1 MCRKV
6 VASRSSHYVFSLK
19 LADLYLK
26 REERSQLY
34 LGKLRRIT
42 PTDYILYDA
51 YGDGAHHRLSELL
64 AVHYN
69 IKTRPAP
76 TGVRGCEVGISN
88 IFNNTET
95 ADTETSGGGRPHVLL
110 QDNFSRV
117 RAAGKQNELLSN
129 KVYVMNERT
138 SKYDPLS
145 SCLVDFK
152 GRANVASVKNFQVV
166 KSTPQD
172 STTPQAP
179 DSEKDWLLQMG
190 KTTEDCFNMDFK
202 QPLSLLQAFAVCITR
217 FDMSLSFSS

>member
-1 MCRKV
+1 M
-6 VASRSSHYVFSLK
+6 FSLK

-26 REERSQLY
+26 REDRSQLY

-42 PTDYILYDA
+42 PTDYILYESSPPN
-51 YGDGAHHRLSELL
+51 GQRLGELL

-76 TGVRGCEVGISN
+76 TGVRGCEVGMSN
-88 IFNNTET
+88 IFTNTET
-95 ADTETSGGGRPHVLL
+95 ADTETSGGGRPLVLL
-110 QDNFSRV
+110 QDSFSRV
-117 RAAGKQNELLSN
+117 RAAGKQNELMSN
-129 KVYVMNERT
+129 KVYVMHERT

-152 GRANVASVKNFQVV
+152 GRANVASVKNFQIV

-172 STTPQAP
+172 SASPQVP
-179 DSEKDWLLQMG
+179 DSEQDWLLQMG

-202 QPLSLLQAFAVCITR
+202 QPLSLLQAFAVCVTR